1 MSDFLCF
8 VLVFLAYEVWCVF
21 QIKQIGK
28 LYKNVKKIERGVAF
42 STCISGNN
50 IVCHFSPLVNE
61 EIVLEEGDIFKM

>member
-1 MSDFLCF
+1 MRKGIHL
-8 VLVFLAYEVWCVF
+8 LETYEVWCAF